1 MPGKFP
7 EFRAKNRTRSNGS
20 LAYRFSSKKGKKKV
34 CLTNFVRT
42 SSYKFDSMF
51 IGNKQCL
58 EGSRG
63 DAIERFLIES
73 IFAIENRTRDRNK
86 IRTD

>member
-7 EFRAKNRTRSNGS
+7 EFRAKNRMQRVRT
-20 LAYRFSSKKGKKKV
+20 YRFSSKKGKKKV